1 MLHPFGFF
9 RFPLKM
15 SLYKLMLLLF
25 MASSKVIV
33 IIMGTFFGG
42 KSPGTVVPSSEQKQ
56 SGKTQTAG
64 SHGGARLGSVSASV
78 KSDKFAQSTHA
89 RNGNK
94 KACQFQSLQKKACN
108 KYERLPMNL
117 QTVRNIKRL
126 RSVLL
131 A

>member
-1 MLHPFGFF
+1 MNVYFHQSTVKCELTVALILHPFGFL

-64 SHGGARLGSVSASV
+64 SHGGARFGSVSAS
-78 KSDKFAQSTHA
+78 
-89 RNGNK
+89 GG
-94 KACQFQSLQKKACN
+94 
-108 KYERLPMNL
+108 
-117 QTVRNIKRL
+117 L
-126 RSVLL
+126 R
-131 A
+131 